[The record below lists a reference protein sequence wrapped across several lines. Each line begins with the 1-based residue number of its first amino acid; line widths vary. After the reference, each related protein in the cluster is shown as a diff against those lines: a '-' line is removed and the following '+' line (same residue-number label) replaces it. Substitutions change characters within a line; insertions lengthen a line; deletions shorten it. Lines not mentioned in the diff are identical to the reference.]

1 VQVLSPCLTFQP
13 EQRHWKKKV
22 RPSPVEPTSDPVRAA
37 RRLMTDDNF
46 FVGVLYRGER
56 EPYQEPVVEL
66 QSELSALESEFE
78 VRDLAYA
85 SSKVNAR

>member
-1 VQVLSPCLTFQP
+1 M
-13 EQRHWKKKV
+13 
-22 RPSPVEPTSDPVRAA
+22 EPTSDPVRAA